1 MPPFSLPAL
10 VPEIVTAAQQAHA
23 IAHHYTSNGLY
34 SYLQQVTSI
43 PIGESFFAEPQTGWG
58 NVAHRQRQ
66 WGLERMRKILLGT
79 TALVAAGLLGTG
91 EAAAKFDV
99 TVRGNYTAGYG
110 FVNEDD
116 DEGESGHTRQNQA
129 LNQDAEVHFRFEQ
142 TLDNGIIVGGRV
154 ELEGATHNERE
165 GGSTGSRFSR
175 SAGTDQIDEKWG
187 YVRGGFGE
195 LRFGDEDDARKQKSY
210 GAPEASGIF
219 GVNSPYFTYNNTA
232 TGQVASTNSTFP
244 NLENDSAKVI
254 YFTPSFGG
262 FQLAVSYAPDG
273 TQDRAQG
280 GTGGTDESQLS
291 NATSIGADYSGEF
304 GGVTVGVGGG
314 YSFANVENNDED
326 PSIWAVGVNVG
337 FGGFTVGGSVVFGDE
352 LDGGNSAAFNGLTVD
367 EATVFDVGAT
377 YTIDAVTVGVGFS
390 RGEYEDANDGE
401 DDQLDH
407 IQLGV
412 GYALG
417 EGVNLGAMVGWFDY
431 EDEGPDD
438 VDNTGWQTGVGINMG
453 F

>member
-1 MPPFSLPAL
+1 
-10 VPEIVTAAQQAHA
+10 
-23 IAHHYTSNGLY
+23 
-34 SYLQQVTSI
+34 
-43 PIGESFFAEPQTGWG
+43 
-58 NVAHRQRQ
+58 
-66 WGLERMRKILLGT
+66 MRKILLGT

-273 TQDRAQG
+273 TQDRAQARASISARWSAG
-280 GTGGTDESQLS
+280 STMRTR
-291 NATSIGADYSGEF
+291 ARTTSTIPAGRPAS
-304 GGVTVGVGGG
+304 
-314 YSFANVENNDED
+314 A
-326 PSIWAVGVNVG
+326 SIWASDPEPL
-337 FGGFTVGGSVVFGDE
+337 GSRPRPQGERVSLPLF
-352 LDGGNSAAFNGLTVD
+352 
-367 EATVFDVGAT
+367 
-377 YTIDAVTVGVGFS
+377 YS
-390 RGEYEDANDGE
+390 RGAHSQEQCCDTRGRQHGNY
-401 DDQLDH
+401 
-407 IQLGV
+407 
-412 GYALG
+412 
-417 EGVNLGAMVGWFDY
+417 
-431 EDEGPDD
+431 GPRRPH
-438 VDNTGWQTGVGINMG
+438 NTLLRSCHSCGSSGSSFFVSR
-453 F
+453 